1 MINTYTVFNSVIE
14 VFKVCFESC
23 KVIYKWRGGWM
34 FGKLQVSKEIRE
46 DRNVDESDKLAET
59 LNNQSN
65 RIEDFND
72 NQEVAGPSKVTSQSS
87 TYF

>member
-1 MINTYTVFNSVIE
+1 
-14 VFKVCFESC
+14 
-23 KVIYKWRGGWM
+23 M

>member
-1 MINTYTVFNSVIE
+1 
-14 VFKVCFESC
+14 
-23 KVIYKWRGGWM
+23 M

-87 TYF
+87 TYFWRKPTELQYHNWFMCYFKKDSFCWSSSW